1 MLLYNQYYMNTHTV
15 LYKHQYKDYT
25 CLIIQHYDIKST
37 IDIIFINSAF
47 VPSFM
52 LMLSLYL
59 FSVSYL
65 MYVNEKKNAMY
76 LLFIL
81 GILLIFGSLIYT
93 GMRIS

>member
-1 MLLYNQYYMNTHTV
+1 MENKKTVKIFSYIILLIVVITLV
-15 LYKHQYKDYT
+15 L
-25 CLIIQHYDIKST
+25 S
-37 IDIIFINSAF
+37 FINSAF